1 MVRKDDVRMNENK
14 RSNREIMLL
23 ILFAALIC
31 LGVIHFS
38 TLLSLG
44 LGLIGMAKPFL
55 VGGCIAF
62 VVNLPLAFLERKWLN
77 KLPPKLE
84 GFKRTFSMALSFLF
98 IIAVVV
104 LVILT
109 VVPQLGRT
117 LTQLG
122 QKIPLFLER
131 TLKQAEVLMADYPE
145 LLAWL
150 ENLEYTSL
158 NWESILQTAMNFL
171 KNGVGS
177 ILNSTF
183 TVAGSLVGG
192 IVNGFIALIFSIYLL
207 SQKEKLGNQLGRIV
221 HAYCKER
228 AEQRILY
235 VAGLLY
241 RNFSKFITGQCTEAV
256 ILGLLFVIAMT
267 VTGMPYAVMIGV
279 LIAFTALIP
288 IVGAFVGC
296 FIGAFLILV
305 DNPVKAVWFVIMFLI
320 IQQLEGNLIYPK
332 VVGNSVG
339 LPSIWV
345 LVAVTLGSS
354 LFGVAGML
362 VFIPLFAT
370 AYTLLR
376 EDVKRRNRRPAA
388 CSEKK
393 KKTEN

>member
-1 MVRKDDVRMNENK
+1 MNEKK
-14 RSNREIMLL
+14 RSNKEIMLL
-23 ILFAALIC
+23 ILFAALVC
-31 LGVIHFS
+31 LGVIHF
-38 TLLSLG
+38 TALLSLG
-44 LGLIGMAKPFL
+44 MGLIGMVKPFL
-55 VGGCIAF
+55 IGACIAF
-62 VVNLPLAFLERKWLN
+62 VVNLPLTFLEKKWLN
-77 KLPPKLE
+77 RLPPRVEK
-84 GFKRTFSMALSFLF
+84 FKRTFSIALSFLF
-98 IIAVVV
+98 IAAVVV

-131 TLKQAEVLMADYPE
+131 TLNQAEILMADYPE
-145 LLAWL
+145 ILAWL
-150 ENLEYTSL
+150 ENLEYKSL
-158 NWESILQTAMNFL
+158 NWEGILKTVANFL

-177 ILNSTF
+177 ILNSTVS
-183 TVAGSLVGG
+183 VAGSLVGG
-192 IVNGFIALIFSIYLL
+192 VVNGFIALIFSIYLL
-207 SQKEKLGNQLGRIV
+207 SQKEKLGSQLRRII

-228 AEQRILY
+228 TQRRILY
-235 VAGLLY
+235 VSGLLY

-267 VTGMPYAVMIGV
+267 LTGMPYAMMIGV

-288 IVGAFVGC
+288 IVGAFIGC
-296 FIGAFLILV
+296 FVGAFLILV

-345 LVAVTLGSS
+345 LVAVSLGSS

-362 VFIPLFAT
+362 MFIPLFAT
-370 AYTLLR
+370 GYTLLR
-376 EDVKRRNRRPAA
+376 EDVNRR
-388 CSEKK
+388 EG
-393 KKTEN
+393 